1 MNTRNIRFRSNR
13 VRDILSLYHEELDP
27 LYGPGEVAAFGEML
41 FEAFLGWDR
50 VKLLTSKDHTVNQ
63 SDLLR
68 LHWALEDLRRHRP
81 IQHII
86 GHVDFCGCRIA
97 VSPDVLI
104 PRPETEEM
112 VDFLVES
119 GEWRVES
126 GERRVENGEWRVESG
141 EWKAENGE
149 WRTENGEWRT
159 ENGER
164 RVENGERRTKSH
176 RGQALSTLRS
186 PLSTPR
192 VLDLCT
198 GSGCIA
204 IALKKAFSGA
214 DVTAVDIS
222 PAALAIARQNAL
234 ENAAEVN
241 FVQSDILATPKEE
254 NKEENKEKNR
264 EEKNFNFQFS
274 IFNLIVSNPPYVR
287 QSERAAMQRNVLDYE
302 PPLALFVPDD
312 DPLRFYRAIAAI
324 AARCLAPR
332 GLLALEINEALAA
345 DTCAL
350 LARYGFAAAV
360 HRDFRGRDRFL
371 TATR

>member
-13 VRDILSLYHEELDP
+13 VRDILSLYHEELDH

-68 LHWALEDLRRHRP
+68 LHWALEDLHRHRP

-119 GEWRVES
+119 GEWRVE
-126 GERRVENGEWRVESG
+126 NGEWR
-141 EWKAENGE
+141 A
-149 WRTENGEWRT
+149 

-164 RVENGERRTKSH
+164 RAESRI
-176 RGQALSTLRS
+176 
-186 PLSTPR
+186 
-192 VLDLCT
+192 LDLCT

-234 ENAAEVN
+234 ENAAEVT
-241 FVQSDILATPKEE
+241 FVQSDILATP
-254 NKEENKEKNR
+254 KEENKEKNR

-274 IFNLIVSNPPYVR
+274 IFNLIVSNPPYVMEK
-287 QSERAAMQRNVLDYE
+287 ERAQMQPNVLDHE

-324 AARCLAPR
+324 AQSHLAND
-332 GLLALEINEALAA
+332 GLLALEINEALAN

-350 LARYGFAAAV
+350 LRQHGFDPLV
-360 HRDFRGRDRFL
+360 HQDFRGRDRL
-371 TATR
+371 VTAHRHPRNNQPRP

>member
-27 LYGPGEVAAFGEML
+27 LYGHGEVTAFAEML

-50 VKLLTSKDHTVNQ
+50 VRLLTSKDHTVNQ

-104 PRPETEEM
+104 PRPETEEI
-112 VDFLVES
+112 VNYL
-119 GEWRVES
+119 
-126 GERRVENGEWRVESG
+126 
-141 EWKAENGE
+141 
-149 WRTENGEWRT
+149 
-159 ENGER
+159 
-164 RVENGERRTKSH
+164 
-176 RGQALSTLRS
+176 LSTFHFPFSTS

-234 ENAAEVN
+234 ENAAEVH

-287 QSERAAMQRNVLDYE
+287 QSERADMQRNVLDYE

-350 LARYGFAAAV
+350 LARYGFAATV

>member
-50 VKLLTSKDHTVNQ
+50 VKLLTSRDHTVNQ

-86 GHVDFCGCRIA
+86 GHTDFCGCRIA
-97 VSPDVLI
+97 VTPDVLI

-119 GEWRVES
+119 GEWR
-126 GERRVENGEWRVESG
+126 
-141 EWKAENGE
+141 
-149 WRTENGEWRT
+149 TENGEWRA

-164 RVENGERRTKSH
+164 GAESRI
-176 RGQALSTLRS
+176 
-186 PLSTPR
+186 
-192 VLDLCT
+192 LDLCT

-222 PAALAIARQNAL
+222 TAALAIARQNTL
-234 ENAAEVN
+234 ENAAEVT

-254 NKEENKEKNR
+254 NKEENKEKNS
-264 EEKNFNFQFS
+264 EEKNFNF
-274 IFNLIVSNPPYVR
+274 
-287 QSERAAMQRNVLDYE
+287 
-302 PPLALFVPDD
+302 
-312 DPLRFYRAIAAI
+312 
-324 AARCLAPR
+324 
-332 GLLALEINEALAA
+332 
-345 DTCAL
+345 
-350 LARYGFAAAV
+350 
-360 HRDFRGRDRFL
+360 
-371 TATR
+371 